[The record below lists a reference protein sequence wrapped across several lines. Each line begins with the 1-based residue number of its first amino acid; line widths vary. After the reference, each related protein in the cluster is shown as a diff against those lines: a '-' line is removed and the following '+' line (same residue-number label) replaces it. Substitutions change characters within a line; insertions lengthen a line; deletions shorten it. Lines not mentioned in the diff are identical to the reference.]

1 MKILTS
7 THLAGRFLLVPVLF
21 LSATSSRAAAVV
33 DDAELARRFVAGLAA
48 VVETPQRQTLHA
60 EQASHQLATTEGQ
73 RIRLPQTPALCT
85 LGPEQ
90 SLYDSVMPA
99 VVVVGSIYKCGN
111 CSDWHLGGM
120 ASGWLLAGEGLVV
133 SNHHVFGE
141 DEKHCFGVMTADGRV
156 FAIESILAAD
166 KAGDAVI
173 FRIDTRGEQLP
184 ALALGSPA
192 NCGAAVTIISH
203 PAGRFYSLTT
213 GVVSRYHRQ
222 PPEHGK
228 AKVGQQSTA
237 LRRPVWMS
245 VTADYAVG
253 SSGGPVF
260 DETGAVVGMVSR
272 TYSSQADRHH
282 RRFGNL
288 GNQMVFKDCV
298 SLDTLL
304 GLIEPPR

>member
-7 THLAGRFLLVPVLF
+7 NHLAGRFLLVPVLF

-141 DEKHCFGVMTADGRV
+141 DE
-156 FAIESILAAD
+156 